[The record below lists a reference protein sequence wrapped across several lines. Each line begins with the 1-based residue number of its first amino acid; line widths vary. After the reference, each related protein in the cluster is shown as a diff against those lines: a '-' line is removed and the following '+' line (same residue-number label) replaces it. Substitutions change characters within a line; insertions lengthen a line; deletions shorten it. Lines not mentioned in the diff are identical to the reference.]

1 MAGNSEKKNGLQLV
15 CDVVV
20 EDRCQPSGSKPWLRA
35 GQTWV
40 LSHLVAMR
48 SWANALFFSSISS
61 LNGKM
66 GWGRGSITSSFQ
78 GGCEA

>member
-1 MAGNSEKKNGLQLV
+1 MAGNSEGKKNALEPV
-15 CDVVV
+15 CELVV

-40 LSHLVAMR
+40 LSHLAMR
-48 SWANALFFSSISS
+48 SWANALVFSSISF
-61 LNGKM
+61 LIGKM